1 MGAAKE
7 TAPTEIVEA
16 VVARG
21 HTIYEAKDKPPRKA
35 GQKIKL
41 EAGEADRLRKLGFL
55 VDPDAEEIPLQ
66 QVPKINPSDGPSV
79 RLA

>member
-1 MGAAKE
+1 MAGNDSASTKM
-7 TAPTEIVEA
+7 VEA

-21 HTIYEAKDKPPRKA
+21 RTVYEGKDKPRKA

-41 EAGEADRLRKLGFL
+41 EASEAERLRKLGFL

-66 QVPKINPSDGPSV
+66 QGPKVNPSDGPSV